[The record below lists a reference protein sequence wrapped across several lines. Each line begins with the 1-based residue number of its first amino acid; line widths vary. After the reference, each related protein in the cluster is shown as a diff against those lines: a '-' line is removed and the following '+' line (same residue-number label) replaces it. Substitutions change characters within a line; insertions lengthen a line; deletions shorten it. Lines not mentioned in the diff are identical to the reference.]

1 MRRFP
6 TILAGLIL
14 GLACFVYAA
23 QEPVRFAAIGDMGCG
38 CNAQEAVADR
48 MLEWYQKSR
57 FAFVLTTG
65 DNIYGDN
72 FNRFWNRRRGGS
84 KQLFYQ
90 QFDRYYN
97 ALRNRGVL
105 FFATLG
111 NHDLETRDG
120 KDLIEDRRRFNILS
134 KTGYYHFS
142 PDPKLVIFVA
152 LNTETLLYTNEK
164 SEQLKWLQ
172 KTLSESKSTWKV
184 VYGHHPLY
192 SPPGSHGLSSTL
204 QKLLEP
210 IMVRN
215 GVNIYIAGHNHFYAR
230 MKPQHGIL
238 HFTTGGGGRHLK
250 TPRRT
255 SETEVIARAHH
266 FMHFEITEAELK
278 YWAIPS
284 RGPIL
289 DQGSIHIS
297 VE

>member
-1 MRRFP
+1 MRRLT
-6 TILAGLIL
+6 TIFTVLIFCL
-14 GLACFVYAA
+14 SCLVYADRD
-23 QEPVRFAAIGDMGCG
+23 PIRFVAIGDMGCG
-38 CNAQEAVADR
+38 CQAQEAVADK
-48 MLEWYQKSR
+48 MMQWYRQSP
-57 FAFVLTTG
+57 FQFVLTTG

-84 KQLFYQ
+84 KERFYQ

-111 NHDLETRDG
+111 NHDLETRNG

-134 KTGYYHFS
+134 ETGYYYFS
-142 PDPKLVIFVA
+142 PDPKLVTFVA

-164 SEQLKWLQ
+164 AEQLKWLQ
-172 KTLSESKSTWKV
+172 KVLSESKSVWKI

-192 SPPGSHGLSSTL
+192 SPPGSHGISETL

-210 IMVRN
+210 VMVKN

-255 SETEVIARAHH
+255 PETEVIARAYH
-266 FMHFEITEAELK
+266 FMHFEVSEAELT
-278 YWAIPS
+278 YRAVPAQGSLI
-284 RGPIL
+284 